1 MWRKNPPNWAQE
13 MQRKLPGEN
22 PPNCKQFR
30 QVALRTDLYGMEK
43 MGYLLIKIS
52 TCFTSVLNNWYLY
65 IRWHSCLFGTWHLAC
80 TWQGVTSTETDHTVK
95 LSFNEKSLN
104 ISIFV
109 LRVWKNVKVPF
120 TMYLHHVGWENFKTK
135 AGPFQPILYEYSTS
149 LQNISGDMKDYKK
162 QK

>member
-30 QVALRTDLYGMEK
+30 QVTLRTTCTEWKNGLFINQKSAHALPAFLTIRFVYK
-43 MGYLLIKIS
+43 M
-52 TCFTSVLNNWYLY
+52 TF
-65 IRWHSCLFGTWHLAC
+65 LFIWNMAPRMHLAKSHIN
-80 TWQGVTSTETDHTVK
+80 WNRPAGYHTVK
-95 LSFNEKSLN
+95 LYFNEKSLN

-120 TMYLHHVGWENFKTK
+120 TMYLHHVGWEDFKTK
-135 AGPFQPILYEYSTS
+135 AGPFLTS
-149 LQNISGDMKDYKK
+149 LPNISGDMKDYKK

>member
-1 MWRKNPPNWAQE
+1 MT
-13 MQRKLPGEN
+13 
-22 PPNCKQFR
+22 F
-30 QVALRTDLYGMEK
+30 
-43 MGYLLIKIS
+43 
-52 TCFTSVLNNWYLY
+52 
-65 IRWHSCLFGTWHLAC
+65 LFIWNMAPRMHLARSHINRNRPA
-80 TWQGVTSTETDHTVK
+80 GYHTVK

-120 TMYLHHVGWENFKTK
+120 TMYLHHVGWEDFKTK
-135 AGPFQPILYEYSTS
+135 AGPFLTILYQYSTS